1 MKTIKT
7 LIIATALAATL
18 GPVSVYAMDQGQKP
32 EKAAAAAQAF
42 TPQQVKQANKNL
54 WTAIDTD
61 NLDRVN
67 QALMCGANVSQPDL
81 YGQTPLTRS
90 CCEGRTG
97 MVNFLLNHGAHID
110 QQNVVCNTPLLEA
123 CHKGHIGIVHLLL
136 NRGANVDQVNQYGQT
151 PLIGACREGHTG
163 IVHLLL
169 NHEANVDQVNR
180 YGYTPLSMACNFGR
194 HTAIVKMLVFHG
206 ATPSGQ
212 ESDAMKAVI
221 EQAREARRKVGDH
234 CLVEQEIVK
243 MCAKKGLPD
252 ELGVAIYDCINPFA
266 LIKGDKLF
274 CTLTK
279 EQIVKNRAERRAQ
292 ESAVA
297 QASKEREKDA
307 RAQAHEGHDY
317 VRPPLPQSQPE
328 QLLPSHA
335 GNGYHLAFYVNH
347 VNTNPRLKSEHKDAL
362 IALLA
367 QAAGDTYHLDR
378 QTAEAITASFL
389 QECGIGLH
397 QVQEE
402 NDDKEERKDGEM
414 QE

>member
-42 TPQQVKQANKNL
+42 TPQEVKQANKNL

-61 NLDRVN
+61 NLDRAN
-67 QALMCGANVSQPDL
+67 QALMCGADVSQPDL

-212 ESDAMKAVI
+212 ESEDMKEVI
-221 EQAREARRKVGDH
+221 RQAREARRQFDGQVGDQNWLPQE
-234 CLVEQEIVK
+234 LVESGQLTRFLETTALHGLVGNYADP
-243 MCAKKGLPD
+243 CAGEQDPVLR
-252 ELGVAIYDCINPFA
+252 ELIQAHIR
-266 LIKGDKLF
+266 
-274 CTLTK
+274 
-279 EQIVKNRAERRAQ
+279 NRQRRIAQ
-292 ESAVA
+292 ERAVA
-297 QASKEREKDA
+297 TQESIRRMCLE
-307 RAQAHEGHDY
+307 
-317 VRPPLPQSQPE
+317 
-328 QLLPSHA
+328 
-335 GNGYHLAFYVNH
+335 
-347 VNTNPRLKSEHKDAL
+347 
-362 IALLA
+362 
-367 QAAGDTYHLDR
+367 QAAAQGRDVTPHSHLHSHLD
-378 QTAEAITASFL
+378 
-389 QECGIGLH
+389 
-397 QVQEE
+397 
-402 NDDKEERKDGEM
+402 
-414 QE
+414 